1 MRTTTF
7 PRTMHTR
14 QSSCVRQ
21 SIHAL
26 LAWSLDVL
34 RTWQQRSQG
43 RRALLQLDEWLLKDN
58 GLSRAEAA
66 REARKPF
73 WRP

>member
-1 MRTTTF
+1 MRTSIF
-7 PRTMHTR
+7 PSTLHKRHSR
-14 QSSCVRQ
+14 RGWQ

-26 LAWSLDVL
+26 LAWGLDVL
-34 RTWQQRSQG
+34 RTWQQRYQG
-43 RRALLQLDEWLLKDN
+43 RRALRSLDAWLLKDN
-58 GLSRAEAA
+58 GLSRAEAE